1 MRFEQSID
9 VAAAAERVFD
19 LYRDVDHWPDWTE
32 SVSSVERLD
41 GVGPLEVGSRT
52 KIRQPKLPVATWKVT
67 ELVPGRSFT
76 WVATGPGV
84 RTTAGHVVEPT
95 GEASCR
101 VTAWLEQAGALGGL
115 MGRLT
120 RGLTDRYIA
129 MELNGLK
136 TRCEQPPTD

>member
-9 VAAAAERVFD
+9 VAAPAAQVFD
-19 LYRDVDHWPDWTE
+19 VYRDVAHWPDWTE
-32 SVSSVERLD
+32 SVTSVERLD
-41 GVGPLEVGSRT
+41 GSDPLRVGSRA
-52 KIRQPKLPVATWKVT
+52 KVRQPKLPAATWQVT

-95 GEASCR
+95 GEVSCR

-120 RGLTDRYIA
+120 KGITDRYIA
-129 MELNGLK
+129 MELRGLK
-136 TRCEQPPTD
+136 SHCEATSAG

>member
-9 VAAAAERVFD
+9 VAAPAAQVFD
-19 LYRDVDHWPDWTE
+19 VYRDVAHWPDWTA
-32 SVSSVERLD
+32 SVTSVERLD
-41 GVGPLEVGSRT
+41 GSGPLQVGSRARV
-52 KIRQPKLPVATWKVT
+52 RQPKLPAATWQVT

-120 RGLTDRYIA
+120 KGITDRYIA
-129 MELNGLK
+129 MELRGLK
-136 TRCEQPPTD
+136 SRCEATSAG

>member
-52 KIRQPKLPVATWKVT
+52 KIRQPKLPVAT
-67 ELVPGRSFT
+67 
-76 WVATGPGV
+76 
-84 RTTAGHVVEPT
+84 
-95 GEASCR
+95 
-101 VTAWLEQAGALGGL
+101 
-115 MGRLT
+115 
-120 RGLTDRYIA
+120 
-129 MELNGLK
+129 
-136 TRCEQPPTD
+136 